1 MIVYAPSGF
10 IGVHFLPTRRKPL
23 AGPMATGEE
32 AQAAI
37 AGYVGYT
44 AILTVHPG
52 RVFHHQL
59 FTISPEGGTSL
70 ERTYEIVG
78 DEIHLNFLP
87 TTVQGREQQM
97 RVTLKRLSGE
107 AEMLGR

>member
-1 MIVYAPSGF
+1 
-10 IGVHFLPTRRKPL
+10 VHFLPARRKPL

-44 AILTVHPG
+44 SVLTVHPG

-59 FTISPEGGTSL
+59 FTINPAGGTSL

-97 RVTLKRLSGE
+97 RVTLKRLSGD